1 MILPPLSFRARRSA
15 PSRGIS
21 SARPLDSLRSLG
33 VTVLLLLV
41 VVATGQPAP
50 DSVASPDSIARDTV
64 ARDTA
69 PAYRIVSGGPVSVS
83 ARLLSRPK
91 RDLTVG
97 DRFKLELTV
106 RHHRNV
112 KVGEPFVPSLDPFMI
127 LDRKSVTRYAG
138 DTIVDIH
145 TLTMAAFATGEPR
158 IPPFIV
164 PYPGDSEV
172 LAAASD
178 SMPVKVASVMPT
190 DMKDINDLKPQ
201 IQFPNFLPIWI
212 MLGIILAA
220 GLGYTGWRLYRR
232 YRRIRL
238 YGAPLPDPWDEALA
252 ALDKVPADDWLASG
266 HFKRYYYTVSE
277 VLKRYLTRRFEF
289 PAIDQT
295 TTEIVRAMKS
305 GKIPEREGFGEFFQ
319 RADMVKYAKF
329 VPPTAEAAEVV
340 ATARELVKATTP
352 QPEPSP
358 TSPTGQIGQTTP

>member
-1 MILPPLSFRARRSA
+1 
-15 PSRGIS
+15 
-21 SARPLDSLRSLG
+21 

-41 VVATGQPAP
+41 AVATAQPAAP
-50 DSVASPDSIARDTV
+50 DTAALPDTT

-83 ARLLSRPK
+83 AKLLPRPK

-97 DRFKLELTV
+97 DRFKLELV
-106 RHHRNV
+106 VKHHRAV
-112 KVGEPFVPSLDPFMI
+112 KVAEPFTPTLDPFMI
-127 LDRKSVTRYAG
+127 LDKKSVTRYAG

-145 TLTMAAFATGEPR
+145 TLTMAAFATGEPK

-164 PYPGDSEV
+164 PYPAEGEV
-172 LAAASD
+172 RAAASD
-178 SMPVKVASVMPT
+178 SIPVKVASVLPK

-201 IQFPNFLPIWI
+201 IQFPNLLPIWI
-212 MLGIILAA
+212 ILALFAAA
-220 GLGYTGWRLYRR
+220 GLGYAGWRLYRR

-252 ALDKVPADDWLASG
+252 ALDRVPADDWLASG

-289 PAIDQT
+289 PALDQT
-295 TTEIVRAMKS
+295 TTEILRAMKAA
-305 GKIPEREGFGEFFQ
+305 KTPEREGFGEFFQ

-329 VPPTAEAAEVV
+329 VPPAAEAAAVIP
-340 ATARELVKATTP
+340 TARELVKATTP
-352 QPEPSP
+352 KPQPSQTSP
-358 TSPTGQIGQTTP
+358 TSPTGQTTP